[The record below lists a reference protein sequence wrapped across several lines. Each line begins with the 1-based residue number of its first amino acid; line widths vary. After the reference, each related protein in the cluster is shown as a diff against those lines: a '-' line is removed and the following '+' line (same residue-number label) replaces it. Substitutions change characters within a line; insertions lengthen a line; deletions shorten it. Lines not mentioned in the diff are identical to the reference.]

1 MKLKVCKSESV
12 DVYRDIIRVPECQRK
27 LKNGRII
34 QEGRICR
41 IIVGKKATYGILRGL
56 GDSTAAVIQV
66 DERIRNVLE
75 IKVGEEA
82 DFVFKKTLLLGKL
95 RWASIAS
102 DPAYRI
108 AVWLGIVSVLLGI
121 IGLVLGLL

>member
-1 MKLKVCKSESV
+1 MKLTVCKAESM
-12 DVYRDIIRVPECQRK
+12 DVYRDIVRVPECQRK
-27 LKNGRII
+27 YKNGRTI

-41 IIVGKKATYGILRGL
+41 IIVGNKATYGILRGL

-82 DFVFKKTLLLGKL
+82 DLIFKKTFLLGKL
-95 RWASIAS
+95 HWAAIAS

-121 IGLVLGLL
+121 IGLGLGLF